1 MCFDRLSMEIGILK
15 FLECNYLVWQ
25 MMRFGVLAITFV
37 AKWYILV
44 LSKKKIRTKVVFLFF
59 NFKCSGVGLKA
70 NFSPKL

>member
-15 FLECNYLVWQ
+15 FLECNYLLWQ

-44 LSKKKIRTKVVFLFF
+44 LSKKKK
-59 NFKCSGVGLKA
+59 N
-70 NFSPKL
+70 

>member
-15 FLECNYLVWQ
+15 FLECNYLLWQ

-44 LSKKKIRTKVVFLFF
+44 LSKKELEPKWCFCFLTS
-59 NFKCSGVGLKA
+59 NVLE
-70 NFSPKL
+70 